1 METGMSEGDVDKIR
15 AAREARDRGQ
25 RDEARRLSPIKQ
37 RLQKRA
43 TAAAGH
49 DWPVYADTLER
60 AILDPS
66 EVRAPP
72 LPEPTPMANL
82 RRDAE
87 SAEADPVES
96 KERSDARTRA
106 FAREKSERDA
116 LSGPWTPERVDLWL
130 TEMNAVLMRLPIE
143 TRPRGY
149 SSTFRQTVAEFQDVV
164 SQAENRNT
172 RSLRNAVAHR
182 WGSLSMAEVRR
193 SDDSMTWCGRYL
205 RDYPDLAKCVG
216 LGARWKALGAPLKKR
231 CKSVLKMWPSQ
242 FFARRKR
249 GLAII
254 AEGLKRDGVRP

>member
-1 METGMSEGDVDKIR
+1 MSDGDADKIR
-15 AAREARDRGQ
+15 ASREARERGR
-25 RDEARRLSPIKQ
+25 RDEARRLSPLKQ

-72 LPEPTPMANL
+72 LPEPTPMENL

-87 SAEADPVES
+87 SADVDQVETQ
-96 KERSDARTRA
+96 ERADARARA
-106 FAREKSERDA
+106 FARERAERDA
-116 LSGPWTPERVDLWL
+116 LFGPWTPERVDLWL
-130 TEMNAVLMRLPIE
+130 TEMNSVLMRLPIE

-172 RSLRNAVAHR
+172 RQLRNAVVHR

-193 SDDSMTWCGRYL
+193 SDESIRWCGLYL

-216 LGARWKALGAPLKKR
+216 LGARWKALGAPMKKR

-242 FFARRKR
+242 FFENRRR

-254 AEGLKRDGVRP
+254 AEGLARDGVRP